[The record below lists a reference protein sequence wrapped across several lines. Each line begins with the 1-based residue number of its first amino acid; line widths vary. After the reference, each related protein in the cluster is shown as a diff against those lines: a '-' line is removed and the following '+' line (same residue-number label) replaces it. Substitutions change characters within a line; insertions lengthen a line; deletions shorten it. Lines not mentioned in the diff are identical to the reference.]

1 MGMPDTAHRYTV
13 DQVLAFPED
22 GNRYELARGELLVT
36 PAPGPRHQIALA
48 SLHATLQSY
57 LVAHPE
63 HGLAV
68 FSPADITWDQATLVQ
83 PDIFVV
89 PPDEVT
95 NDWRT
100 YKTLLLAIE
109 ILSPSSARA
118 DRVIKRRLYQENGV
132 ATYWVVDIDAQ
143 MVEVWH
149 PEDERPE
156 IVTETLVWRVASDAP
171 VMTIELEELFAGLP
185 E

>member
-13 DQVLAFPED
+13 DEVLAFPED
-22 GNRYELARGELLVT
+22 GNRYELAHGELLVT
-36 PAPGPRHQIALA
+36 PGPMPRHQLLSARLELTLA
-48 SLHATLQSY
+48 RYLDHAG
-57 LVAHPE
+57 
-63 HGLAV
+63 HGETV
-68 FSPADITWDQATLVQ
+68 FHAPADITWDEATLVQ

-118 DRVIKRRLYQENGV
+118 DRVVKRRLYQAQEV

-143 MVEVWH
+143 TVEVWH

-156 IVTETLVWRVASDAP
+156 IVTDALTWRVATEAP
-171 VMTIELEELFAGLP
+171 AMSIELDKLFGGLP
-185 E
+185 K